1 MFSKNIDK
9 QVMLKSFFLIFAD
22 ILLDVQ
28 VMFAYTE
35 YQELHDV

>member
-9 QVMLKSFFLIFAD
+9 QVMLKSFFLIFAYN
-22 ILLDVQ
+22 LLDVQ